1 MSSFLIIAVLLTV
14 ERSSAQLDGDPPP
27 LPVTGENKI
36 KMFTA
41 SSNIFIITYY
51 RREVVSW

>member
-27 LPVTGENKI
+27 LPVTGENNI
-36 KMFTA
+36 KTFIA
-41 SSNIFIITYY
+41 SFIITYY
-51 RREVVSW
+51 RSEVVSW